1 MTEIRSKRVLI
12 GIDAIMI
19 YLGISEPTFKKFI
32 RLGMPARVIDN
43 RWYAHAD
50 NLDSYFQTIT
60 ARNDGNIPENAE

>member
-12 GIDAIMI
+12 GVDAIMT

-50 NLDSYFQTIT
+50 NLDLYFQTIT
-60 ARNDGNIPENAE
+60 AKSDGNIPDDAE